1 MTSLHELQEASF
13 RGADGAL
20 RGSWP
25 HEQAM
30 DAAGLEA
37 FFDERRYCVL
47 ATTTGKSRPQARP
60 VAFAVFGDVFWFGTV
75 AGGRL
80 RNLERR
86 PWVSVVIADGERD
99 EHRAVVVDGPVTLH
113 HEPPEGLLDLW
124 EARFGSRA
132 DWAVVWFEL
141 RPERLYSYD
150 AGKSAMPAKLPGAR

>member
-1 MTSLHELQEASF
+1 MTTLHELQEASY

-30 DAAGLEA
+30 DAPGLRA
-37 FFDERRYCVL
+37 FLDERRYCVL
-47 ATTTGKSRPQARP
+47 ATTTANGRAQARP
-60 VAFAVFGDVFWFGTV
+60 VAFTVFQEVFWFGTV

-86 PWVSVVIADGERD
+86 PWISVVIAEGEGD
-99 EHRAVVVDGPVTLH
+99 EHRAVAVDGPVTLH
-113 HEPPEGLLDLW
+113 REPPDGLLDLW
-124 EARFGSRA
+124 ETRFGSRA
-132 DWAVVWFEL
+132 EWAVVWFEL

-150 AGKSAMPAKLPGAR
+150 AGRVV